1 MAGQAKV
8 GSIAAIVTA
17 VGYVLSVGALV
28 VGTAMEK
35 GDDSNDL
42 PIIVGTWWIGSTV
55 GTIAAAVV
63 VYAALRRSGGF
74 AGALPKAAIVAAVL
88 AAVVSVMP
96 WAFFVWGLLLSV
108 AMLLLALRLR
118 STGLGV
124 AGRPSAWD
132 WVVPVAFPLGVATTF
147 GFYATVVEAS
157 DNLDWAYTAGFS
169 ISLLMTAA
177 AMIQAARWLRAP
189 VEAATVA
196 STT

>member
-1 MAGQAKV
+1 M

-42 PIIVGTWWIGSTV
+42 PIIVGTWWLGSTV

-63 VYAALRRSGGF
+63 VYAAVRRSGGF

-88 AAVVSVMP
+88 AAVVSAMP

-147 GFYATVVEAS
+147 GFYDTVVEAS

-169 ISLLMTAA
+169 ISLVMTAA

-196 STT
+196 STI